1 MRRFGVGGNGA
12 QRLNG
17 QRGGLP
23 GNVAHGLEDAKLVT
37 LADRFL
43 HAELDKTFQTSDW
56 AQEELSAGQLEY
68 AGVDAA
74 VLLPLA
80 DILEELGEELGC
92 AEQARLASMA
102 GGRRAAIATHYAAG
116 RHDDERHEALA
127 MVASAASTADLAA
140 AGAIM
145 RRMVLSAASRAAVAE
160 AYKLRRSQLA
170 A

>member
-1 MRRFGVGGNGA
+1 VRGHQDDRQGRVEAPTLAQQLDAVHAVHAEVGHD
-12 QRLNG
+12 
-17 QRGGLP
+17 RG
-23 GNVAHGLEDAKLVT
+23 HGLVLKCTDHRLWT
-37 LADRFL
+37 LETP
-43 HAELDKTFQTSDW
+43 HAVAS
-56 AQEELSAGQLEY
+56 
-68 AGVDAA
+68 
-74 VLLPLA
+74 
-80 DILEELGEELGC
+80 ILEELGEELGC